1 MTDPNRYKDLYN
13 FDDQISFQRRQ
24 CEATEKV
31 AEKIGNLTFW
41 VALIGFSIV
50 GAIYITGAL

>member
-31 AEKIGNLTFW
+31 ANNIARLN
-41 VALIGFSIV
+41 VIV
-50 GAIYITGAL
+50 TAAAFGIIITLWIVL